1 MNIWN
6 SLQEIVI
13 SADITDTLKEDK
25 INFGCIMMYD
35 VLKWRDNLSLHFN
48 LRPTSVP
55 DPG

>member
-1 MNIWN
+1 VNIWN